1 MDLISLSGPILVHKF
16 INISYEH
23 RLHNS
28 VWVAE
33 RVFLFIRNFKIV
45 NFYLS
50 GK

>member
-23 RLHNS
+23 GLHNS

-33 RVFLFIRNFKIV
+33 SLLIYQK
-45 NFYLS
+45 L
-50 GK
+50 